1 MNDLSSKN
9 CGHTQCLHNLSY
21 FEPFTTILDTG
32 ASRMLN
38 RRKLIQAAALSTLPL
53 SGVHAQATFPSK
65 PMRIVVPFGAGG
77 VADLTA
83 RAVAQ
88 KLSTNLG
95 QPVVI
100 DNRPGAGGIVAAELV
115 AKAEPDGHTLLLM
128 SNGTAVSAGLF
139 KSLPFNPRTDF
150 APVSLLGL
158 FDIAIVVPEASPHKT
173 LAELIAFGRAYPGK
187 LNIGTINIGSTQHLA
202 AELLRTQANLIAQII
217 PYNGTPAVINALR
230 GGQIDV
236 VVEILG
242 PLKPQIN
249 AKAVRLL
256 GVMGAKRPKDLPQVP
271 VVRELPGLSGFNV
284 SSWNALAS
292 PGKTPQAV
300 VERLSAELA
309 KVLAE
314 PEMVQRLAGFNV
326 LAQASTPTQL
336 AKLLDADIKRWSE
349 VIQKAGIPQQ

>member
-1 MNDLSSKN
+1 MLS
-9 CGHTQCLHNLSY
+9 
-21 FEPFTTILDTG
+21 
-32 ASRMLN
+32 
-38 RRKLIQAAALSTLPL
+38 RRHVIYAALFSSGL
-53 SGVHAQATFPSK
+53 SNMAWSQAPFPSK
-65 PMRIVVPFGAGG
+65 PLRIVVPFGAGG

-88 KLSTNLG
+88 QLSINMG
-95 QPVVI
+95 QAVVI

-115 AKAEPDGHTLLLM
+115 AKADPDGHTLLLM

-139 KSLPFNPRTDF
+139 KALPFNPRTDF

-158 FDIAIVVPEASPHKT
+158 FDIAIVVPESSPHKS
-173 LAELIAFGRAYPGK
+173 LAELIGFGRANPGQ

-230 GGQIDV
+230 GGQVDA

-256 GVMGAKRPKDLPQVP
+256 GVMGAKRPKDQPQVP
-271 VVRELPGLSGFNV
+271 VVRELPGLSNFNV
-284 SSWNALAS
+284 SSWNALAA
-292 PGKTPQAV
+292 PGKTPPAIVQRLHAEV
-300 VERLSAELA
+300 VQ
-309 KVLAE
+309 VLTDPA
-314 PEMVQRLAGFNV
+314 MVQRLDGFNV
-326 LAQASTPTQL
+326 QAQSSTPGQLAQ
-336 AKLLDADIKRWSE
+336 LLDTEIQRWSA
-349 VIQKAGIPQQ
+349 VIQKAGIAQQ

>member
-1 MNDLSSKN
+1 MNVPMLSRRHVMYAALLSS
-9 CGHTQCLHNLSY
+9 G
-21 FEPFTTILDTG
+21 
-32 ASRMLN
+32 
-38 RRKLIQAAALSTLPL
+38 LPNMAW
-53 SGVHAQATFPSK
+53 SQATFPSK
-65 PMRIVVPFGAGG
+65 PLRIVVPFGAGG

-88 KLSTNLG
+88 QLSINLG
-95 QPVVI
+95 QAVVI

-139 KSLPFNPRTDF
+139 KALPFNPRTDF

-158 FDIAIVVPEASPHKT
+158 FDIAIVVPESSPHKS
-173 LAELIAFGRAYPGK
+173 LAELIGFGRANPGQ

-230 GGQIDV
+230 GGQVDV

-242 PLKPQIN
+242 PLKPQIS

-256 GVMGAKRPKDLPQVP
+256 GVMGATRPKDQPQVP
-271 VVRELPGLSGFNV
+271 VVRELPGLSNFNV
-284 SSWNALAS
+284 SSWNALAA
-292 PGKTPQAV
+292 PGKTPPAV
-300 VERLSAELA
+300 VQRLHAEVV
-309 KVLAE
+309 KVLTDPA
-314 PEMVQRLAGFNV
+314 MVQRLGGFNV
-326 LAQASTPTQL
+326 QAQSSTPGQLAQ
-336 AKLLDADIKRWSE
+336 LLDSEIQRWST
-349 VIQKAGIPQQ
+349 VIQKGGIAQQ

>member
-1 MNDLSSKN
+1 MLSRRQLMYAALLSS
-9 CGHTQCLHNLSY
+9 G
-21 FEPFTTILDTG
+21 
-32 ASRMLN
+32 
-38 RRKLIQAAALSTLPL
+38 LPNMAW
-53 SGVHAQATFPSK
+53 SQTPFPSK
-65 PMRIVVPFGAGG
+65 PLRIVVPFGAGG

-88 KLSTNLG
+88 QLSINLG

-100 DNRPGAGGIVAAELV
+100 DIRPGAGGIVAAELV

-139 KSLPFNPRTDF
+139 KTLPFNPRTDF

-158 FDIAIVVPEASPHKT
+158 FDIAIVVPESSPHKS
-173 LAELIAFGRAYPGK
+173 LAELIGFGRANPGQ

-230 GGQIDV
+230 GGQIDAA
-236 VVEILG
+236 VEILG

-256 GVMGAKRPKDLPQVP
+256 GVMGANRPKDQAQVP
-271 VVRELPGLSGFNV
+271 VVRELPGLSNFNV
-284 SSWNALAS
+284 SSWNALAA
-292 PGKTPQAV
+292 PGKTPPAIVQ
-300 VERLSAELA
+300 RLNAEVA
-309 KVLAE
+309 KVLAD
-314 PEMVQRLAGFNV
+314 PAMVQRLAGFNV
-326 LAQASTPTQL
+326 QAQSSSPVQLAQ
-336 AKLLDADIKRWSE
+336 LLDAEIQRWAL
-349 VIQKAGIPQQ
+349 VIQKAGVAQQ

>member
-1 MNDLSSKN
+1 
-9 CGHTQCLHNLSY
+9 
-21 FEPFTTILDTG
+21 
-32 ASRMLN
+32 MLN
-38 RRKLIQAAALSTLPL
+38 RRHLIQAAVCTTLPL
-53 SGVHAQATFPSK
+53 LGSSAVWAQSGFPSK
-65 PMRIVVPFGAGG
+65 PLRIVVPFGPGG

-115 AKAEPDGHTLLLM
+115 AKADPDGHTLLLM
-128 SNGTAVSAGLF
+128 SNGNAVSAGLF
-139 KSLPFNPRTDF
+139 KTLPFNPRTDF

-158 FDIAIVVPEASPHKT
+158 FDIAIVVPESSPHKT
-173 LAELIAFGRAYPGK
+173 LAGLIDFGRNNPGK

-230 GGQIDV
+230 GGQVDA

-249 AKAVRLL
+249 ANTVRLL
-256 GVMGAKRPKDLPQVP
+256 GVMGAQRPKDQPQIP
-271 VVRELPGLSGFNV
+271 AVRELPGLSNFNV
-284 SSWNALAS
+284 SSWNALAA
-292 PGKTPQAV
+292 PGKTPANV
-300 VERLSAELA
+300 VNRLNAEVV
-309 KVLAE
+309 KVLSE

-326 LAQASTPTQL
+326 QAQPSTAAQLAQ
-336 AKLLDADIKRWSE
+336 LLDSDIKRWSD
-349 VIQKAGIPQQ
+349 VIQKAGIAQR

>member
-1 MNDLSSKN
+1 MW
-9 CGHTQCLHNLSY
+9 CQNLFSD
-21 FEPFTTILDTG
+21 EH
-32 ASRMLN
+32 MLN
-38 RRKLIQAAALSTLPL
+38 RRHLISTALLASGL
-53 SGVHAQATFPSK
+53 SNMAWAQPTFPSK
-65 PMRIVVPFGAGG
+65 SLRIVVPFGAGG

-88 KLSTNLG
+88 QLSINLG

-139 KSLPFNPRTDF
+139 KALPFNPRTDF
-150 APVSLLGL
+150 TPVSLLGL
-158 FDIAIVVPEASPHKT
+158 FDIAIVVPESSPHKS
-173 LAELIAFGRAYPGK
+173 LAELISFGRANPGK

-230 GGQIDV
+230 GGQVDV

-242 PLKPQIN
+242 PLKPQIS

-271 VVRELPGLSGFNV
+271 VVRELPGLSNFDV
-284 SSWNALAS
+284 SSWNALAA
-292 PGKTPQAV
+292 PGKTPASV
-300 VERLSAELA
+300 VSRLNAEVV
-309 KVLAE
+309 KVLAD
-314 PEMVQRLAGFNV
+314 PAMVQRLAGFNV
-326 LAQASTPTQL
+326 QAQSSTSAQLAQ
-336 AKLLDADIKRWSE
+336 LLDSDIKRWTE
-349 VIQKAGIPQQ
+349 VIQKAGVPQQ